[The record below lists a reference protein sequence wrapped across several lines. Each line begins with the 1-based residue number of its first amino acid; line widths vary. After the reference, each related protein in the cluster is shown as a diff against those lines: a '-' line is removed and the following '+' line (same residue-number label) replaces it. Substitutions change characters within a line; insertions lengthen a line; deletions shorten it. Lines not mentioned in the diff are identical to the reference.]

1 MDVSLTRGDELRREV
16 RQLPAELYN
25 KILLMFSRR
34 QKGSLFVPIRSMQY
48 LAIIDADEVVFVDG
62 QGPRVIELAWQRFR
76 SGERE
81 GLHAPVGYECVYYD
95 HNGAQTMQRLQGEF
109 FKALEVLEERLPR
122 PPGATVTSI
131 GRD

>member
-1 MDVSLTRGDELRREV
+1 MDVSLTRGDELRREE

-25 KILLMFSRR
+25 RILLLFSRR

-48 LAIIDADEVVFVDG
+48 LAIIDADEIVFVDG

-81 GLHAPVGYECVYYD
+81 DLHAPVSYECVYYD
-95 HNGAQTMQRLQGEF
+95 DKGVETMQRLQGEL
-109 FKALEVLEERLPR
+109 FKALEIIEKRSPR
-122 PPGATVTSI
+122 PAGATVTSI